1 MCRKDRGDEAIG
13 ERDILVT
20 GPDSYREAL
29 IGQNWRSS
37 VQVRCNDLALLKRL
51 LKCH

>member
-20 GPDSYREAL
+20 GFWAL
-29 IGQNWRSS
+29 IEHWWRRS
-37 VQVRCNDLALLKRL
+37 VQKRGNGLAFSEANTGD
-51 LKCH
+51 HIFQ

>member
-20 GPDSYREAL
+20 GFWAL
-29 IGQNWRSS
+29 MKRHWRRC
-37 VQVRCNDLALLKRL
+37 VQQWGIDLAFIEANPLTAY
-51 LKCH
+51 

>member
-1 MCRKDRGDEAIG
+1 MCCKDRGDRSIG

-29 IGQNWRSS
+29 MSGCGTVYPEERRTPFPSGT
-37 VQVRCNDLALLKRL
+37 LLGFY
-51 LKCH
+51 

>member
-20 GPDSYREAL
+20 GFWAL
-29 IGQNWRSS
+29 IGQKWRCS
-37 VQVRCNDLALLKRL
+37 VQSGDYN
-51 LKCH
+51 